1 MSSDLHPFHGT
12 FVYENS
18 RSKVA
23 IKEVS
28 GIFVLNLQVFAQKV
42 GFISGSHSVDGTQI
56 LQHCTSCWLI
66 SVATWS
72 QSWVY
77 GH

>member
-1 MSSDLHPFHGT
+1 MSSDLHPFLGT

-28 GIFVLNLQVFAQKV
+28 GLIVLNLQVFAQRKLVLFLVVIQQMGHKFCSTTLHV
-42 GFISGSHSVDGTQI
+42 G
-56 LQHCTSCWLI
+56 
-66 SVATWS
+66 
-72 QSWVY
+72 
-77 GH
+77 

>member
-18 RSKVA
+18 ESKVA

-28 GIFVLNLQVFAQKV
+28 GIFVLNLQVFAQRKLV
-42 GFISGSHSVDGTQI
+42 LFLVVIQ
-56 LQHCTSCWLI
+56 
-66 SVATWS
+66 
-72 QSWVY
+72 
-77 GH
+77 